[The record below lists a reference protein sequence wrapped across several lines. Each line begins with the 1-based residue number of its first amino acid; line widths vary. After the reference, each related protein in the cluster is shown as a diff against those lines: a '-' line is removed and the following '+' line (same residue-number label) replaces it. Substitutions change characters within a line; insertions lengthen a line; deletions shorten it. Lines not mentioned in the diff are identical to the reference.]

1 MTLRKMTYPLLV
13 ATLVLTLAV
22 TGSSQTAPVSPQP
35 GNTVLIAQYE
45 CSPGDLAKV
54 DQLMKE
60 VASPVLNRM
69 MAEGKIMSWG
79 VLGAYLGGPQNR
91 SIYVWAKDPVALVQA
106 RQVYLPEIASK
117 PGWAELGRLCP
128 RQQTTLHNMI
138 LNPSSK

>member
-1 MTLRKMTYPLLV
+1 MSLRKATYPLFA

-22 TGSSQTAPVSPQP
+22 TGSSQTAPVAPQP

-54 DQLMKE
+54 DQLMKD
-60 VASPVLNRM
+60 VASPVLNRVM
-69 MAEGKIMSWG
+69 TEGKIMSWG
-79 VLGAYLGGPQNR
+79 VLGASVGGPANR
-91 SIYVWAKDPVALVQA
+91 TVYVWAKDPVALMQA
-106 RQVYLPEIASK
+106 RQVYLPEIAQK